1 MTSLVIAAVILTVI
15 MLAFVFILFRNIIRK
30 MDDNAKNT
38 LLIKCKDMI
47 IFLEEKQ
54 EKLEKI
60 KKEINDLEESN
71 SNILKSTDENIE
83 FNKEIHKNNEK
94 FRKKYKEDEDIP
106 LRREIRQPINY
117 NLNVPDY
124 RETQFLI
131 IIKK

>member
-1 MTSLVIAAVILTVI
+1 M
-15 MLAFVFILFRNIIRK
+15 K
-30 MDDNAKNT
+30 
-38 LLIKCKDMI
+38 
-47 IFLEEKQ
+47 
-54 EKLEKI
+54 
-60 KKEINDLEESN
+60 
-71 SNILKSTDENIE
+71 
-83 FNKEIHKNNEK
+83 K